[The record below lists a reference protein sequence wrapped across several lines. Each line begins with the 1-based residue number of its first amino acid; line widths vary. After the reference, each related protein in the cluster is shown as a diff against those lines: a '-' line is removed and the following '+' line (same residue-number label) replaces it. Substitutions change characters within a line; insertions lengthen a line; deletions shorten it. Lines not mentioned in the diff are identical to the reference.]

1 MTPEEYF
8 KKHYVNKSN
17 GLLKPAKWVMEFADS
32 YHKKQ
37 CDIHS
42 VVHSENLKIMCE
54 VIDYNGSPLPLCE
67 IEESVLLNFNKGD
80 CLSYKSQ
87 PYTVYYKYY
96 DFKLKEWGMYIKS

>member
-37 CDIHS
+37 LSIHD
-42 VVHSENLKIMCE
+42 VVRQSEQLCIRCGDTKEEPKDDMCM
-54 VIDYNGSPLPLCE
+54 CCWQ
-67 IEESVLLNFNKGD
+67 K
-80 CLSYKSQ
+80 YKNA
-87 PYTVYYKYY
+87 Y
-96 DFKLKEWGMYIKS
+96 